1 MLNTEQI
8 AEFILHPE
16 LMRSEDVDVL
26 RELSEKHPYSSVY
39 SLLYLQGVS
48 RFQSVHLD
56 EVLPKQAYK
65 LSDRTRLF
73 HLLHSAFES
82 LADQPQL
89 TTTVQENGSA
99 VDIPSEQIEESIV
112 IEITPVPEIVQD
124 EPQDETEPP
133 QIESKPVI
141 QSEDEPVD
149 DQSLLIATKMTETAE
164 ISEINDEPEIKDIF
178 DFEMVASTLSQD
190 YLILKENEKQ
200 KENESEP
207 ATDQEDLSEEPYIE
221 PHQQNENEDEH
232 APSLSELRPVNEDQ
246 TTVPSPDSRRSFTS
260 WLKAGDHSEEEK
272 VQLSKTEVSSNKD
285 EKLQEEAVVRLGG
298 KTEVSSNKDEELKEK
313 EPVADLPRPIAT
325 VQEAPKSETKSIQQE
340 IIDKF
345 IETNPSMPK
354 PKAEFYSPSKKAKES
369 LDDERIPVSETLA
382 KIYAAQGNF
391 PKAIHVYHQL
401 SLAFPEKKS
410 LFALQIEELKK
421 KITS

>member
-56 EVLPKQAYK
+56 EILPKQAYK
-65 LSDRTRLF
+65 LSDRSRLF

-82 LADQPQL
+82 LADLQSPQIEGEAL
-89 TTTVQENGSA
+89 IEIENEKQNEEEKLSLHTQTQTEPKEEKP
-99 VDIPSEQIEESIV
+99 IEEQIIPV
-112 IEITPVPEIVQD
+112 LEIVPE
-124 EPQDETEPP
+124 ETEP
-133 QIESKPVI
+133 
-141 QSEDEPVD
+141 
-149 DQSLLIATKMTETAE
+149 
-164 ISEINDEPEIKDIF
+164 ISETNDSVIEKENPLIEDPKEKEIIIQEIAPQTASTPVEKDIF
-178 DFEMVASTLSQD
+178 DFETVAATLAQD
-190 YLILKENEKQ
+190 YLHQNEKPNEIEIENE
-200 KENESEP
+200 E
-207 ATDQEDLSEEPYIE
+207 LIEEPYIE
-221 PHQQNENEDEH
+221 PHTHEVDEIK
-232 APSLSELRPVNEDQ
+232 SEEPIIIPAQTDQ
-246 TTVPSPDSRRSFTS
+246 KRSFTN
-260 WLKAGDHSEEEK
+260 WLKAGQHEEE
-272 VQLSKTEVSSNKD
+272 SPSADRPKTETLSDQD
-285 EKLQEEAVVRLGG
+285 EKLKGETVPKTPIIEA
-298 KTEVSSNKDEELKEK
+298 
-313 EPVADLPRPIAT
+313 
-325 VQEAPKSETKSIQQE
+325 KSEAKNVQQE

-345 IETNPSMPK
+345 IEKSPSMPK
-354 PKAEFYSPSKKAKES
+354 PKTEFYSPSKKAKES
-369 LDDERIPVSETLA
+369 LDDDRIPVSETLA

>member
-8 AEFILHPE
+8 AEFILRPE

-48 RFQSVHLD
+48 RFQSIHLD
-56 EVLPKQAYK
+56 EALPKQAYK
-65 LSDRTRLF
+65 LSDRARLF
-73 HLLHSAFES
+73 HMLHSAFEGEA
-82 LADQPQL
+82 LIQNER
-89 TTTVQENGSA
+89 ENEEVNTPLIIETRTAEVGDEKTDGTIEQSESA
-99 VDIPSEQIEESIV
+99 EDKIVTSET
-112 IEITPVPEIVQD
+112 TPVSEIVQD
-124 EPQDETEPP
+124 DT
-133 QIESKPVI
+133 
-141 QSEDEPVD
+141 PVD
-149 DQSLLIATKMTETAE
+149 DQSRLIVTE
-164 ISEINDEPEIKDIF
+164 IIEPEEKDIF

-190 YLILKENEKQ
+190 YLTQKGNEEQNENE
-200 KENESEP
+200 P
-207 ATDQEDLSEEPYIE
+207 AADPSIASVQEEATEEPYIE
-221 PHQQNENEDEH
+221 PYLQKPNESDKEDAETKTESVS
-232 APSLSELRPVNEDQ
+232 SLNSSE
-246 TTVPSPDSRRSFTS
+246 SRRSFTS

-272 VQLSKTEVSSNKD
+272 APLPKD
-285 EKLQEEAVVRLGG
+285 SRIVPPVV
-298 KTEVSSNKDEELKEK
+298 
-313 EPVADLPRPIAT
+313 
-325 VQEAPKSETKSIQQE
+325 EAPKTEAKNTQQE

-345 IETNPSMPK
+345 IETNPTMPK
-354 PKAEFYSPSKKAKES
+354 PRAEFYSPSKKAKES

>member
-16 LMRSEDVDVL
+16 LMRFEDVDVL

-56 EVLPKQAYK
+56 EILPKQAYK
-65 LSDRTRLF
+65 LSDRSRLF

-82 LADQPQL
+82 LSDSQSQGN
-89 TTTVQENGSA
+89 EEREA
-99 VDIPSEQIEESIV
+99 VVIEPIEEPV
-112 IEITPVPEIVQD
+112 TAPVLEIIQD
-124 EPQDETEPP
+124 EPEADL
-133 QIESKPVI
+133 
-141 QSEDEPVD
+141 
-149 DQSLLIATKMTETAE
+149 QSLRTIEETIVEVVETA
-164 ISEINDEPEIKDIF
+164 INESEPEVIETKAEEVPENDNQPEEKDIF
-178 DFEMVASTLSQD
+178 DFETVAATLSQD
-190 YLILKENEKQ
+190 YIAQNENEKQ
-200 KENESEP
+200 NKSEADQP
-207 ATDQEDLSEEPYIE
+207 WLTATSQEEASEEPYIE
-221 PHQQNENEDEH
+221 PHQHEVEVPEIK
-232 APSLSELRPVNEDQ
+232 AAVTTPIQ
-246 TTVPSPDSRRSFTS
+246 TDSKRSFTN
-260 WLKAGDHSEEEK
+260 WLKAGQHETTETK
-272 VQLSKTEVSSNKD
+272 V
-285 EKLQEEAVVRLGG
+285 VV
-298 KTEVSSNKDEELKEK
+298 V
-313 EPVADLPRPIAT
+313 
-325 VQEAPKSETKSIQQE
+325 KSETKIAQQE

-345 IETNPSMPK
+345 IEKSPSMPK
-354 PKAEFYSPSKKAKES
+354 PKTEFYSPSKKAKES

>member
-8 AEFILHPE
+8 AEFILRPE
-16 LMRSEDVDVL
+16 LMRSEDVETL

-65 LSDRTRLF
+65 LSDRARLF
-73 HLLHSAFES
+73 HLLHGAFEGEAIIQNENEKQNEEEIP
-82 LADQPQL
+82 LTFNPHTEIQPDP
-89 TTTVQENGSA
+89 VQEE
-99 VDIPSEQIEESIV
+99 VIEEPIVLETPVEETASFSEPEV
-112 IEITPVPEIVQD
+112 IETEAETPAQEEQ
-124 EPQDETEPP
+124 
-133 QIESKPVI
+133 ESGA
-141 QSEDEPVD
+141 DL
-149 DQSLLIATKMTETAE
+149 QSLQT
-164 ISEINDEPEIKDIF
+164 KDIF
-178 DFEMVASTLSQD
+178 DFEVVASTLSQD
-190 YLILKENEKQ
+190 YLSASKSDEEV
-200 KENESEP
+200 
-207 ATDQEDLSEEPYIE
+207 EEPYTE
-221 PHQQNENEDEH
+221 PHSIEESVDEEII
-232 APSLSELRPVNEDQ
+232 SEPEVKHLEVR
-246 TTVPSPDSRRSFTS
+246 TTTDAKRSFTS
-260 WLKAGDHSEEEK
+260 WLKAGDHSEVEPAAA
-272 VQLSKTEVSSNKD
+272 VDQSAHKTETSSGKD
-285 EKLQEEAVVRLGG
+285 EKLQEKA
-298 KTEVSSNKDEELKEK
+298 EELKT
-313 EPVADLPRPIAT
+313 EPRIT
-325 VQEAPKSETKSIQQE
+325 QQE

-345 IETNPSMPK
+345 IETSPTMPK
-354 PKAEFYSPSKKAKES
+354 PKTEFYSPSKKAKES

>member
-8 AEFILHPE
+8 AEFILRPE

-65 LSDRTRLF
+65 LSDRSRLF
-73 HLLHSAFES
+73 HLLHSAFEGEA
-82 LADQPQL
+82 LIENEMEKQNEEETL
-89 TTTVQENGSA
+89 TPFIQAEQKEEKI
-99 VDIPSEQIEESIV
+99 IPVLEIVREEEKEPV
-112 IEITPVPEIVQD
+112 IEKIVVEAKQ
-124 EPQDETEPP
+124 EKT
-133 QIESKPVI
+133 
-141 QSEDEPVD
+141 
-149 DQSLLIATKMTETAE
+149 E
-164 ISEINDEPEIKDIF
+164 ISETEVPSEKEEESAPTIDEISEVVDTQEVKDIF
-178 DFEMVASTLSQD
+178 DFETVAATLAQD
-190 YLILKENEKQ
+190 YLHQNEKQ
-200 KENESEP
+200 NQNENEDEEIPYSKLKLTPIEIENEE
-207 ATDQEDLSEEPYIE
+207 TIEEPYIE
-221 PHQQNENEDEH
+221 PHTHEEIPTSSVIQ
-232 APSLSELRPVNEDQ
+232 
-246 TTVPSPDSRRSFTS
+246 PDSKRSFTS
-260 WLKAGDHSEEEK
+260 WLKAGKHEEGD
-272 VQLSKTEVSSNKD
+272 LSANGPKTEVSSDQD
-285 EKLQEEAVVRLGG
+285 EKLKGETIL
-298 KTEVSSNKDEELKEK
+298 KT
-313 EPVADLPRPIAT
+313 PIL
-325 VQEAPKSETKSIQQE
+325 EPKSDAKNVQQE

-345 IETNPSMPK
+345 IEKSPSMPK
-354 PKAEFYSPSKKAKES
+354 PKTEFYSPSKKAKES
-369 LDDERIPVSETLA
+369 LDDDKIPVSETLA

>member
-56 EVLPKQAYK
+56 EILPKQAYK
-65 LSDRTRLF
+65 LSDRSRLF
-73 HLLHSAFES
+73 HLLHSAFEGEA
-82 LADQPQL
+82 LI
-89 TTTVQENGSA
+89 EN
-99 VDIPSEQIEESIV
+99 EKQNEIEEESPVLHTQTFGDEEQSVSDVNIEEPPV
-112 IEITPVPEIVQD
+112 TTEITSVSETVPETEEAAVTPKEAIN
-124 EPQDETEPP
+124 EPANP
-133 QIESKPVI
+133 
-141 QSEDEPVD
+141 
-149 DQSLLIATKMTETAE
+149 AE
-164 ISEINDEPEIKDIF
+164 EKDIF
-178 DFEMVASTLSQD
+178 DFETVAATLAQD
-190 YLILKENEKQ
+190 YLSQTEDQKQKQNENEKQ
-200 KENESEP
+200 SQLLSGEIQEAEEPTIESHKH
-207 ATDQEDLSEEPYIE
+207 QEDSLLAGKLKIEDKEPTLT
-221 PHQQNENEDEH
+221 Q
-232 APSLSELRPVNEDQ
+232 
-246 TTVPSPDSRRSFTS
+246 PDSKRSFTS
-260 WLKAGDHSEEEK
+260 WLKAGQHDEN
-272 VQLSKTEVSSNKD
+272 VPKT
-285 EKLQEEAVVRLGG
+285 
-298 KTEVSSNKDEELKEK
+298 
-313 EPVADLPRPIAT
+313 
-325 VQEAPKSETKSIQQE
+325 ETKSEVKNAQQE

-345 IETNPSMPK
+345 IEKSPSMPK
-354 PKAEFYSPSKKAKES
+354 PKTEFYSPSKKAKES

>member
-16 LMRSEDVDVL
+16 LMRSEDVEVL

-39 SLLYLQGVS
+39 SLLYLHGVS

-65 LSDRTRLF
+65 LSDRARLF
-73 HLLHSAFES
+73 HLLHGAFEGEALIQNES
-82 LADQPQL
+82 
-89 TTTVQENGSA
+89 ENEENPLHTHTPTHTES
-99 VDIPSEQIEESIV
+99 IESSTEESIAA
-112 IEITPVPEIVQD
+112 ETPVFEIVQKD
-124 EPQDETEPP
+124 DASITETPETE
-133 QIESKPVI
+133 QEKAELSKTEASSDKDDELKEEV
-141 QSEDEPVD
+141 SEDTGK
-149 DQSLLIATKMTETAE
+149 LIE
-164 ISEINDEPEIKDIF
+164 KDIF
-178 DFEMVASTLSQD
+178 DFETVAATLSQD
-190 YLILKENEKQ
+190 YLTQNEKQ
-200 KENESEP
+200 NENERQIESE
-207 ATDQEDLSEEPYIE
+207 EVIEEPYIE
-221 PHQQNENEDEH
+221 PHYQNQNEEQNENEDEDTT
-232 APSLSELRPVNEDQ
+232 SSEEKTTRVLS
-246 TTVPSPDSRRSFTS
+246 SDSKRSFTS
-260 WLKAGDHSEEEK
+260 WLKAGDHSQE
-272 VQLSKTEVSSNKD
+272 VPKTEPKA
-285 EKLQEEAVVRLGG
+285 E
-298 KTEVSSNKDEELKEK
+298 
-313 EPVADLPRPIAT
+313 
-325 VQEAPKSETKSIQQE
+325 PKSTQQE

-369 LDDERIPVSETLA
+369 LDDDRIPVSETLA

>member
-8 AEFILHPE
+8 AEFILRPE

-48 RFQSVHLD
+48 RFQSIHLD
-56 EVLPKQAYK
+56 EALPKQAYK
-65 LSDRTRLF
+65 LSDRARLF
-73 HLLHSAFES
+73 HLLHSAFEGEALIQNENES
-82 LADQPQL
+82 ENEEQKQNENEPAVDFNLSVAADQAEE
-89 TTTVQENGSA
+89 TTA
-99 VDIPSEQIEESIV
+99 VLEVVPEPAIEEAEEREEPILELSV
-112 IEITPVPEIVQD
+112 DPEPKEEI
-124 EPQDETEPP
+124 
-133 QIESKPVI
+133 
-141 QSEDEPVD
+141 
-149 DQSLLIATKMTETAE
+149 
-164 ISEINDEPEIKDIF
+164 ISDTDTEPEIKDIF
-178 DFEMVASTLSQD
+178 DFEMVASTLSQE
-190 YLILKENEKQ
+190 YLTQHEKQNENEGQYEEEKQ
-200 KENESEP
+200 NEDEP
-207 ATDQEDLSEEPYIE
+207 AADPLIVSVQEEVTEEPYIE
-221 PHQQNENEDEH
+221 PDSKDE
-232 APSLSELRPVNEDQ
+232 SEKEKEEPETKTEPV
-246 TTVPSPDSRRSFTS
+246 SPLNSSESRRSFTS

-272 VQLSKTEVSSNKD
+272 ATLQEKEEEPKTE
-285 EKLQEEAVVRLGG
+285 Q
-298 KTEVSSNKDEELKEK
+298 
-313 EPVADLPRPIAT
+313 
-325 VQEAPKSETKSIQQE
+325 KSTQQE

-345 IETNPSMPK
+345 IETNPTMPK
-354 PKAEFYSPSKKAKES
+354 PRAEFYSPSKKAKES

>member
-8 AEFILHPE
+8 AEFILRPE

-56 EVLPKQAYK
+56 EALPKQAYK
-65 LSDRTRLF
+65 LSDRARLF
-73 HLLHSAFES
+73 HLLHGAFES
-82 LADQPQL
+82 MADSQSPQ
-89 TTTVQENGSA
+89 A
-99 VDIPSEQIEESIV
+99 VDEAVIQNENQEVNTPLIIETHTAEVEQQRTNEATEESAEEAIIPV
-112 IEITPVPEIVQD
+112 ETTPVFEIL
-124 EPQDETEPP
+124 EN
-133 QIESKPVI
+133 ESA
-141 QSEDEPVD
+141 D
-149 DQSLLIATKMTETAE
+149 DQSRMIATE
-164 ISEINDEPEIKDIF
+164 ISETEAEEKEEEIISDTVSEPEEETEKDLQPFPVEKDIF
-178 DFEMVASTLSQD
+178 DFETVAATLSQD
-190 YLILKENEKQ
+190 YLVQNEKES
-200 KENESEP
+200 ENESVAEGLES
-207 ATDQEDLSEEPYIE
+207 QEIAEEVIEEPYIE
-221 PHQQNENEDEH
+221 PHYQNEKQKQNENEE
-232 APSLSELRPVNEDQ
+232 VNTPHTHSDQ
-246 TTVPSPDSRRSFTS
+246 KRSFTS
-260 WLKAGDHSEEEK
+260 WLKAGDHSEGK
-272 VQLSKTEVSSNKD
+272 KASEVSSDN
-285 EKLQEEAVVRLGG
+285 
-298 KTEVSSNKDEELKEK
+298 NEELKEK
-313 EPVADLPRPIAT
+313 T
-325 VQEAPKSETKSIQQE
+325 EAKTSQQE

-345 IETNPSMPK
+345 IETNPTMPK
-354 PKAEFYSPSKKAKES
+354 PRAEFYSPSKKAKES

>member
-8 AEFILHPE
+8 AEFILRPE

-48 RFQSVHLD
+48 RFQSIHLD
-56 EVLPKQAYK
+56 EALPKQAYK
-65 LSDRTRLF
+65 LSDRARLF
-73 HLLHSAFES
+73 HLLHSAFEGEALILNENERENEKQNENEPTVDLDLS
-82 LADQPQL
+82 VTADQD
-89 TTTVQENGSA
+89 E
-99 VDIPSEQIEESIV
+99 
-112 IEITPVPEIVQD
+112 EITPVLEVVPEPAIEEVEEQE
-124 EPQDETEPP
+124 EPILELSVDPEPKEEIISET
-133 QIESKPVI
+133 
-141 QSEDEPVD
+141 
-149 DQSLLIATKMTETAE
+149 ATET
-164 ISEINDEPEIKDIF
+164 EIKDIF

-190 YLILKENEKQ
+190 YLTQKEKEHENEEQ
-200 KENESEP
+200 NENEP
-207 ATDQEDLSEEPYIE
+207 AADPSIASVQEEAREEPYIE
-221 PHQQNENEDEH
+221 PHSQNENE
-232 APSLSELRPVNEDQ
+232 SEKEKEEAEIKTESV
-246 TTVPSPDSRRSFTS
+246 SPLNSSESRRSFTS

-272 VQLSKTEVSSNKD
+272 APLPKDSGIVPPVFETPKTEAKN
-285 EKLQEEAVVRLGG
+285 
-298 KTEVSSNKDEELKEK
+298 T
-313 EPVADLPRPIAT
+313 
-325 VQEAPKSETKSIQQE
+325 QQE

-345 IETNPSMPK
+345 IETNPTMPK
-354 PKAEFYSPSKKAKES
+354 PRAEFYSPSKKAKES

>member
-56 EVLPKQAYK
+56 EILPKQAYK
-65 LSDRTRLF
+65 LSDRSRLF
-73 HLLHSAFES
+73 HLLHSAFEGEA
-82 LADQPQL
+82 LIEIENEKQNEEDTL
-89 TTTVQENGSA
+89 TIHSHTFQDKKQSETVVNSEEPA
-99 VDIPSEQIEESIV
+99 VAA
-112 IEITPVPEIVQD
+112 EITPVLETVSVIEKTEPISETTEPVIEEENPSINEPKTVVLSSKDEELKEQESPIQEIV
-124 EPQDETEPP
+124 PQT
-133 QIESKPVI
+133 ISTPV
-141 QSEDEPVD
+141 E
-149 DQSLLIATKMTETAE
+149 
-164 ISEINDEPEIKDIF
+164 KDIF
-178 DFEMVASTLSQD
+178 DFETVAATLAQD
-190 YLILKENEKQ
+190 YLHQNEKQ
-200 KENESEP
+200 IEPENENEN
-207 ATDQEDLSEEPYIE
+207 EELIEEPYIE
-221 PHQQNENEDEH
+221 PHAHEVSEIKSEEPIAIPAQND
-232 APSLSELRPVNEDQ
+232 RK
-246 TTVPSPDSRRSFTS
+246 RSFTN
-260 WLKAGDHSEEEK
+260 WLKASQHEEEIK
-272 VQLSKTEVSSNKD
+272 PAI
-285 EKLQEEAVVRLGG
+285 EA
-298 KTEVSSNKDEELKEK
+298 
-313 EPVADLPRPIAT
+313 
-325 VQEAPKSETKSIQQE
+325 KSEVKNVQQE

-345 IETNPSMPK
+345 IEKSPSMPK

-369 LDDERIPVSETLA
+369 LDDDRIPVSETLA

>member
-8 AEFILHPE
+8 AEFILRPE
-16 LMRSEDVDVL
+16 LMRSEDVEVL
-26 RELSEKHPYSSVY
+26 RELSEKYPYSSVY

-73 HLLHSAFES
+73 HLLHAAFEGEALIQNENENTAS
-82 LADQPQL
+82 FSELPGVKEEEFIADQSPL
-89 TTTVQENGSA
+89 NATET
-99 VDIPSEQIEESIV
+99 SEPDAE
-112 IEITPVPEIVQD
+112 
-124 EPQDETEPP
+124 
-133 QIESKPVI
+133 
-141 QSEDEPVD
+141 
-149 DQSLLIATKMTETAE
+149 ETAE
-164 ISEINDEPEIKDIF
+164 TTPEPINEPEGDSGVEQSIQIEKEPEADLHQQQVNDIF
-178 DFEMVASTLSQD
+178 DFDTVAATLSQEYIERNED
-190 YLILKENEKQ
+190 ESIADLKSLQTLNTNE
-200 KENESEP
+200 EV
-207 ATDQEDLSEEPYIE
+207 TEEPYIE
-221 PHQQNENEDEH
+221 PHSGQSGNEQESEADFQSQKIKEDEETPTLNTH
-232 APSLSELRPVNEDQ
+232 THTDGK
-246 TTVPSPDSRRSFTS
+246 RSFTG
-260 WLKAGDHSEEEK
+260 WLKAGQQESVAPKAEEK
-272 VQLSKTEVSSNKD
+272 PESKNT
-285 EKLQEEAVVRLGG
+285 R
-298 KTEVSSNKDEELKEK
+298 
-313 EPVADLPRPIAT
+313 
-325 VQEAPKSETKSIQQE
+325 QE

-345 IETNPSMPK
+345 IETSPTMPK

>member
-56 EVLPKQAYK
+56 EILPKQAYK
-65 LSDRTRLF
+65 LSDRSRLF
-73 HLLHSAFES
+73 HLLHSAFEGEA
-82 LADQPQL
+82 LIEIENEKQNEEDTL
-89 TTTVQENGSA
+89 TIHSHTFQDKKQSETVVNSEEPA
-99 VDIPSEQIEESIV
+99 VAA
-112 IEITPVPEIVQD
+112 EITPVLETVSVIEKTEPISETPEPVIEEENPSINEPKTVVLSSKDEELKEQESPIQEIV
-124 EPQDETEPP
+124 PQT
-133 QIESKPVI
+133 ISTPV
-141 QSEDEPVD
+141 E
-149 DQSLLIATKMTETAE
+149 
-164 ISEINDEPEIKDIF
+164 KDIF
-178 DFEMVASTLSQD
+178 DFETVAATLAQD
-190 YLILKENEKQ
+190 YLHQNEKQ
-200 KENESEP
+200 IEPENENENEEP
-207 ATDQEDLSEEPYIE
+207 IEEPYIE
-221 PHQQNENEDEH
+221 PHAHEVSEIKSEEPIAIPAQND
-232 APSLSELRPVNEDQ
+232 RK
-246 TTVPSPDSRRSFTS
+246 RSFTN
-260 WLKAGDHSEEEK
+260 WLKASQHEEEIK
-272 VQLSKTEVSSNKD
+272 PAI
-285 EKLQEEAVVRLGG
+285 EA
-298 KTEVSSNKDEELKEK
+298 
-313 EPVADLPRPIAT
+313 
-325 VQEAPKSETKSIQQE
+325 KSEVKNVQQE

-345 IETNPSMPK
+345 IEKSPSMPK

-369 LDDERIPVSETLA
+369 LDDDRIPVSETLA

>member
-73 HLLHSAFES
+73 HLLHSAFEGEA
-82 LADQPQL
+82 LI
-89 TTTVQENGSA
+89 ENGKQDEENPLTHA
-99 VDIPSEQIEESIV
+99 QINEESEQLSVTTILEEEAKENTSVLEIV
-112 IEITPVPEIVQD
+112 PETPVE
-124 EPQDETEPP
+124 EEAELSKTEASSGKDETLKEEDSENLS
-133 QIESKPVI
+133 QAEEKPEEDL
-141 QSEDEPVD
+141 QSPLVE
-149 DQSLLIATKMTETAE
+149 
-164 ISEINDEPEIKDIF
+164 KDIF
-178 DFEMVASTLSQD
+178 DFETVAATLAQD
-190 YLILKENEKQ
+190 YLIQGESQN
-200 KENESEP
+200 ENESEP
-207 ATDQEDLSEEPYIE
+207 VTDQEVTEEPYIE
-221 PHQQNENEDEH
+221 PHQQNESENEDEQ
-232 APSLSELRPVNEDQ
+232 APSLSEPRPVNEDKT
-246 TTVPSPDSRRSFTS
+246 TTVPSSDSRRSFTS
-260 WLKAGDHSEEEK
+260 WLKAGDHS
-272 VQLSKTEVSSNKD
+272 TEASFGKD
-285 EKLQEEAVVRLGG
+285 EKLQE
-298 KTEVSSNKDEELKEK
+298 KTEV
-313 EPVADLPRPIAT
+313 
-325 VQEAPKSETKSIQQE
+325 PKSETKSIQQE

>member
-8 AEFILHPE
+8 AEFILRPE

-56 EVLPKQAYK
+56 EALPKQAYK
-65 LSDRTRLF
+65 LSDRSRLF

-82 LADQPQL
+82 LADLPSPSIPN
-89 TTTVQENGSA
+89 EN
-99 VDIPSEQIEESIV
+99 EKQNEEESAIAV
-112 IEITPVPEIVQD
+112 EITPVLEIVHEEEEEASLPKTEVPSDKD
-124 EPQDETEPP
+124 EEQKEKEILIENIVPQT
-133 QIESKPVI
+133 VN
-141 QSEDEPVD
+141 
-149 DQSLLIATKMTETAE
+149 T
-164 ISEINDEPEIKDIF
+164 PEEKDIF
-178 DFEMVASTLSQD
+178 DFETVAATLAQD
-190 YLILKENEKQ
+190 YLHEKQNENEKQ
-200 KENESEP
+200 DEEE
-207 ATDQEDLSEEPYIE
+207 LIEEPYIE
-221 PHQQNENEDEH
+221 PHTHEEV
-232 APSLSELRPVNEDQ
+232 PTPVVVQ
-246 TTVPSPDSRRSFTS
+246 TDAKRSFTN
-260 WLKAGDHSEEEK
+260 WLKAGQHEEEEA
-272 VQLSKTEVSSNKD
+272 QLPKTEASSDQD
-285 EKLQEEAVVRLGG
+285 EKL
-298 KTEVSSNKDEELKEK
+298 KDETILKT
-313 EPVADLPRPIAT
+313 PILE
-325 VQEAPKSETKSIQQE
+325 VKSEAKNAQQE

-345 IETNPSMPK
+345 IEKSPSMPK
-354 PKAEFYSPSKKAKES
+354 PKTEFYSPSKKAKES
-369 LDDERIPVSETLA
+369 LDDDKIPVSETLA

>member
-16 LMRSEDVDVL
+16 LMRSEDVEVL

-56 EVLPKQAYK
+56 EALPKQAYK
-65 LSDRTRLF
+65 LSDRARLF
-73 HLLHSAFES
+73 HLLHGAFEGEA
-82 LADQPQL
+82 LIQNEKQN
-89 TTTVQENGSA
+89 ENESGNEE
-99 VDIPSEQIEESIV
+99 VTHTHIEEV
-112 IEITPVPEIVQD
+112 VPETQNEKQNEEVNIL
-124 EPQDETEPP
+124 ETGA
-133 QIESKPVI
+133 QSYTIEEAKVI
-141 QSEDEPVD
+141 PETRIEAEEKKEETVTEEPVSVP
-149 DQSLLIATKMTETAE
+149 DQEDPIKEEILSETQ
-164 ISEINDEPEIKDIF
+164 PEIETIEKDIF
-178 DFEMVASTLSQD
+178 DFETVAATLSQD
-190 YLILKENEKQ
+190 YLTQSEK
-200 KENESEP
+200 
-207 ATDQEDLSEEPYIE
+207 
-221 PHQQNENEDEH
+221 QNENEPVADQAQSIAVVQEETETTTEPVSQPI
-232 APSLSELRPVNEDQ
+232 PSDAK
-246 TTVPSPDSRRSFTS
+246 RSFTS
-260 WLKAGDHSEEEK
+260 WLKAGDHSQEEK
-272 VQLSKTEVSSNKD
+272 ALLSKTEASS
-285 EKLQEEAVVRLGG
+285 G
-298 KTEVSSNKDEELKEK
+298 KDEEMKEK
-313 EPVADLPRPIAT
+313 TEPLKTEI
-325 VQEAPKSETKSIQQE
+325 KSTQQE

-354 PKAEFYSPSKKAKES
+354 PRTEFYSPSKKAKES

>member
-65 LSDRTRLF
+65 LSDRSRLF
-73 HLLHSAFES
+73 HLLHSAFEGEA
-82 LADQPQL
+82 LIENEPTADFAIAS
-89 TTTVQENGSA
+89 VQE
-99 VDIPSEQIEESIV
+99 
-112 IEITPVPEIVQD
+112 
-124 EPQDETEPP
+124 
-133 QIESKPVI
+133 
-141 QSEDEPVD
+141 
-149 DQSLLIATKMTETAE
+149 
-164 ISEINDEPEIKDIF
+164 NDEPEEKPVEEKIIPVFDPVPEEKEQVSETIEPIIEVNPEEVSQTANLPVEKDIF
-178 DFEMVASTLSQD
+178 DFETVAATLAQD
-190 YLILKENEKQ
+190 YLGVSQNEEEKPDESQASETHTVEEAENE
-200 KENESEP
+200 EII
-207 ATDQEDLSEEPYIE
+207 EEPYIE
-221 PHQQNENEDEH
+221 PHTHEE
-232 APSLSELRPVNEDQ
+232 APVSSMVQ
-246 TTVPSPDSRRSFTS
+246 PDAKRSFTN
-260 WLKAGDHSEEEK
+260 WLKAGQHEDGNK
-272 VQLSKTEVSSNKD
+272 PVTE
-285 EKLQEEAVVRLGG
+285 A
-298 KTEVSSNKDEELKEK
+298 
-313 EPVADLPRPIAT
+313 
-325 VQEAPKSETKSIQQE
+325 KSEAKNTQQA

-345 IETNPSMPK
+345 IEKSPSMPK
-354 PKAEFYSPSKKAKES
+354 PKTEFYSPSKKAKES
-369 LDDERIPVSETLA
+369 LDDDRIPVSETLA

>member
-8 AEFILHPE
+8 AEFILRPE

-65 LSDRTRLF
+65 LSDRSRLF
-73 HLLHSAFES
+73 HLLHSAFEGEA
-82 LADQPQL
+82 LIEMENEMEKQNEEETL
-89 TTTVQENGSA
+89 TPFIQAEQKEKKI
-99 VDIPSEQIEESIV
+99 IPV
-112 IEITPVPEIVQD
+112 LEIVR
-124 EPQDETEPP
+124 EEE
-133 QIESKPVI
+133 K
-141 QSEDEPVD
+141 EPVV
-149 DQSLLIATKMTETAE
+149 ETIVVEAKQEKTE
-164 ISEINDEPEIKDIF
+164 ISETEVPSEKEEESAPTIDEVSEVVDTQEIKDIF
-178 DFEMVASTLSQD
+178 DFETVAATLAQD
-190 YLILKENEKQ
+190 YLHQNEKQNENETQSRLLSGENEKQ
-200 KENESEP
+200 DQNEDEEISHSKLTPIEIENEE
-207 ATDQEDLSEEPYIE
+207 TIEEPYIE
-221 PHQQNENEDEH
+221 PHTHEE
-232 APSLSELRPVNEDQ
+232 
-246 TTVPSPDSRRSFTS
+246 VPTSSVIQPDSKRSFTS
-260 WLKAGDHSEEEK
+260 WLKAGKHEEED
-272 VQLSKTEVSSNKD
+272 LSADGPKTEASFDQD
-285 EKLQEEAVVRLGG
+285 EKL
-298 KTEVSSNKDEELKEK
+298 KDETILKTLIFE
-313 EPVADLPRPIAT
+313 
-325 VQEAPKSETKSIQQE
+325 PKSEAKNVQQE

-345 IETNPSMPK
+345 IEKSPSMPK
-354 PKAEFYSPSKKAKES
+354 PKTEFYSPSKKAKES
-369 LDDERIPVSETLA
+369 LDDDKIPVSETLA

>member
-8 AEFILHPE
+8 AEFILRPE
-16 LMRSEDVDVL
+16 LMRSEDVDIL

-82 LADQPQL
+82 L
-89 TTTVQENGSA
+89 T
-99 VDIPSEQIEESIV
+99 
-112 IEITPVPEIVQD
+112 VPENQKQNGNENESTVDLQLLLPEEH
-124 EPQDETEPP
+124 EP
-133 QIESKPVI
+133 IA
-141 QSEDEPVD
+141 D
-149 DQSLLIATKMTETAE
+149 DQSQLIATVT
-164 ISEINDEPEIKDIF
+164 EPEETKEQNESAVEIQSPQTEDIF
-178 DFEMVASTLSQD
+178 DFELVAAALSQNEN
-190 YLILKENEKQ
+190 ENEKQ
-200 KENESEP
+200 NESTVDFQSLKTEENEP
-207 ATDQEDLSEEPYIE
+207 VTDQSQLIATMNEPEEEVIEEPSIE
-221 PHQQNENEDEH
+221 SYQQENQNQNENE
-232 APSLSELRPVNEDQ
+232 NEDQ
-246 TTVPSPDSRRSFTS
+246 ETNEAPVPTSDSKRSFTG
-260 WLKAGDHSEEEK
+260 WLKAGDHSSEEK
-272 VQLSKTEVSSNKD
+272 ATLSKTEVSPDK
-285 EKLQEEAVVRLGG
+285 G
-298 KTEVSSNKDEELKEK
+298 EELKEK
-313 EPVADLPRPIAT
+313 AEPKP
-325 VQEAPKSETKSIQQE
+325 ETKNIQQE

-345 IETNPSMPK
+345 IETSPTMPK

>member
-56 EVLPKQAYK
+56 EILPKQAYK
-65 LSDRTRLF
+65 LSDRARLF
-73 HLLHSAFES
+73 HLLHSAFEGEAIIENRNESENEEETVS
-82 LADQPQL
+82 LHTQAEQKEEKPVEDQ
-89 TTTVQENGSA
+89 
-99 VDIPSEQIEESIV
+99 IV
-112 IEITPVPEIVQD
+112 PVLEIVQEEE
-124 EPQDETEPP
+124 EPVIETVEPRVQESEVTVPETEEENPSADGP
-133 QIESKPVI
+133 KAEEVI
-141 QSEDEPVD
+141 
-149 DQSLLIATKMTETAE
+149 TEAA
-164 ISEINDEPEIKDIF
+164 NLPEEKDIF
-178 DFEMVASTLSQD
+178 DFETVAATLAQD
-190 YLILKENEKQ
+190 YLGQNEKQ
-200 KENESEP
+200 NQNETLDTQTHADEKDESLR
-207 ATDQEDLSEEPYIE
+207 LSGEEAEEPYIE
-221 PHQQNENEDEH
+221 PHEQHQENPQADNLQIEDKEP
-232 APSLSELRPVNEDQ
+232 APAQ
-246 TTVPSPDSRRSFTS
+246 PDSKRSFTS
-260 WLKAGDHSEEEK
+260 WLKAGK
-272 VQLSKTEVSSNKD
+272 
-285 EKLQEEAVVRLGG
+285 QEGIQVKAETR
-298 KTEVSSNKDEELKEK
+298 
-313 EPVADLPRPIAT
+313 
-325 VQEAPKSETKSIQQE
+325 SETKNIQQE

-345 IETNPSMPK
+345 IEKSPSMPK
-354 PKAEFYSPSKKAKES
+354 PKTEFYSPSKKAKES

>member
-65 LSDRTRLF
+65 LSDRSRLF
-73 HLLHSAFES
+73 HLLHSAFEGEA
-82 LADQPQL
+82 LIEIENEKPYEEENL
-89 TTTVQENGSA
+89 TLYTQTHTEQKEEKP
-99 VDIPSEQIEESIV
+99 IEEQIIPVLEIVRDEEKEPV
-112 IEITPVPEIVQD
+112 IETVESVSQKSETIAV
-124 EPQDETEPP
+124 ETE
-133 QIESKPVI
+133 QEKTELSK
-141 QSEDEPVD
+141 
-149 DQSLLIATKMTETAE
+149 TE
-164 ISEINDEPEIKDIF
+164 ISSGKDEEPKEKEIPAQNVSTSEEKDIF
-178 DFEMVASTLSQD
+178 DFETVAATLAQD
-190 YLILKENEKQ
+190 YLHQSEKQSQLLSGENEEQ
-200 KENESEP
+200 NEP
-207 ATDQEDLSEEPYIE
+207 LTLKTQTHTDEKSDVEIEETIEEPYIE
-221 PHQQNENEDEH
+221 PHPHEE
-232 APSLSELRPVNEDQ
+232 APTPVE
-246 TTVPSPDSRRSFTS
+246 VHPEAKRSFTN
-260 WLKAGDHSEEEK
+260 WLKAGQH
-272 VQLSKTEVSSNKD
+272 EVENKPLI
-285 EKLQEEAVVRLGG
+285 E
-298 KTEVSSNKDEELKEK
+298 
-313 EPVADLPRPIAT
+313 
-325 VQEAPKSETKSIQQE
+325 PKSEAKNAQQE

-345 IETNPSMPK
+345 IEKSPSMPK
-354 PKAEFYSPSKKAKES
+354 PKTEFYSPSKKAKES
-369 LDDERIPVSETLA
+369 LDDDKIPVSETLA

>member
-82 LADQPQL
+82 LADQN
-89 TTTVQENGSA
+89 ESA
-99 VDIPSEQIEESIV
+99 IDIPSEQIEEAIV
-112 IEITPVPEIVQD
+112 TEITPVSEIVQD
-124 EPQDETEPP
+124 DKSVQD
-133 QIESKPVI
+133 
-141 QSEDEPVD
+141 DEPVD
-149 DQSLLIATKMTETAE
+149 DHSRVIATE
-164 ISEINDEPEIKDIF
+164 IIEPEEKNIF
-178 DFEMVASTLSQD
+178 DFETVAATLAQD
-190 YLILKENEKQ
+190 YRIQ
-200 KENESEP
+200 SEP
-207 ATDQEDLSEEPYIE
+207 AADQEEVTEEPYIE
-221 PHQQNENEDEH
+221 PHYQNEKQSENE
-232 APSLSELRPVNEDQ
+232 PVADQ
-246 TTVPSPDSRRSFTS
+246 SRLIATSDQEENKENTSTLHTQTDQKRSFTN
-260 WLKAGDHSEEEK
+260 WLKAGDHSEEK
-272 VQLSKTEVSSNKD
+272 KAT
-285 EKLQEEAVVRLGG
+285 VRLGG
-298 KTEVSSNKDEELKEK
+298 KTEVSSNKDEKLQEK
-313 EPVADLPRPIAT
+313 TEPKP
-325 VQEAPKSETKSIQQE
+325 ETKTTQQE

-345 IETNPSMPK
+345 IETNPTMPK

>member
-56 EVLPKQAYK
+56 EILPKQAYK
-65 LSDRTRLF
+65 LSDRSRLF

-82 LADQPQL
+82 LADLQSPR
-89 TTTVQENGSA
+89 
-99 VDIPSEQIEESIV
+99 IEGEAL
-112 IEITPVPEIVQD
+112 IEIEPEADFTVAPVQKNENEEEALTHHTHTEEKEEKTEEERIVPVLEIVPE
-124 EPQDETEPP
+124 ETEP
-133 QIESKPVI
+133 ISETNEPVI
-141 QSEDEPVD
+141 EEENPSIEEP
-149 DQSLLIATKMTETAE
+149 KEKE
-164 ISEINDEPEIKDIF
+164 IIIQEIVPQTVSTPVEKDIF
-178 DFEMVASTLSQD
+178 DFETVAATLAQD
-190 YLILKENEKQ
+190 YLHQNDKQDEIEIENE
-200 KENESEP
+200 E
-207 ATDQEDLSEEPYIE
+207 LIEEPYIE
-221 PHQQNENEDEH
+221 PHAHEIDEIKSEEQIAIPVQN
-232 APSLSELRPVNEDQ
+232 DQ
-246 TTVPSPDSRRSFTS
+246 KRSFTN
-260 WLKAGDHSEEEK
+260 WLKAGQHEEEEA
-272 VQLSKTEVSSNKD
+272 QLPKTKVSSDQDKKLKD
-285 EKLQEEAVVRLGG
+285 ETIH
-298 KTEVSSNKDEELKEK
+298 KT
-313 EPVADLPRPIAT
+313 PIL
-325 VQEAPKSETKSIQQE
+325 EPKSEAKNVQQE

-345 IETNPSMPK
+345 IEKSPSMPK
-354 PKAEFYSPSKKAKES
+354 PKTEFYSPSKKAKES
-369 LDDERIPVSETLA
+369 LDDDRIPVSETLA

>member
-8 AEFILHPE
+8 AEFILRPE

-48 RFQSVHLD
+48 RFQSIHLD
-56 EVLPKQAYK
+56 EALPKQAYK
-65 LSDRTRLF
+65 LSDRARLF
-73 HLLHSAFES
+73 HLLHSAFEGE
-82 LADQPQL
+82 A
-89 TTTVQENGSA
+89 
-99 VDIPSEQIEESIV
+99 I
-112 IEITPVPEIVQD
+112 
-124 EPQDETEPP
+124 
-133 QIESKPVI
+133 I
-141 QSEDEPVD
+141 QSEDEKQNEEVTTPLINENHKVEIEEEKADETIEESVEETIIPVETTPVSEIAEDESAD
-149 DQSLLIATKMTETAE
+149 DQSPLIANE
-164 ISEINDEPEIKDIF
+164 ISETEAEEKGEETISNAGSESEEDTEKDLQPLPVGNDIF
-178 DFEMVASTLSQD
+178 DFEMVAATLSQD
-190 YLILKENEKQ
+190 YLVQNEKDSENEAVAEELK
-200 KENESEP
+200 SEET
-207 ATDQEDLSEEPYIE
+207 AEEAIEEPYIE
-221 PHQQNENEDEH
+221 PYYQNEEQDENEEVNTSH
-232 APSLSELRPVNEDQ
+232 AHSDQ
-246 TTVPSPDSRRSFTS
+246 KRSFTS

-272 VQLSKTEVSSNKD
+272 VQLSKTEVSSDKD
-285 EKLQEEAVVRLGG
+285 EKLKEKAEEP
-298 KTEVSSNKDEELKEK
+298 KTE
-313 EPVADLPRPIAT
+313 
-325 VQEAPKSETKSIQQE
+325 QKSTQQE

-345 IETNPSMPK
+345 IETNPTMPK

>member
-16 LMRSEDVDVL
+16 LMRSEDVDIL

-56 EVLPKQAYK
+56 EILPKQAYK
-65 LSDRTRLF
+65 LSDRSRLF
-73 HLLHSAFES
+73 HLLHSAFEGEA
-82 LADQPQL
+82 LI
-89 TTTVQENGSA
+89 ENA
-99 VDIPSEQIEESIV
+99 SELVEAPEEPV
-112 IEITPVPEIVQD
+112 ITPDSQQEIPVLTLVPETEASSDKD
-124 EPQDETEPP
+124 EKQQEEAESVAEEPS
-133 QIESKPVI
+133 ITLNKE
-141 QSEDEPVD
+141 
-149 DQSLLIATKMTETAE
+149 ETAPS
-164 ISEINDEPEIKDIF
+164 ISFGDEKDIF
-178 DFEMVASTLSQD
+178 DFETVAATLSQD
-190 YLILKENEKQ
+190 YLGTSPDESEKQ
-200 KENESEP
+200 NESE
-207 ATDQEDLSEEPYIE
+207 EDLQSLGTEEEIIEEPYIE
-221 PHQQNENEDEH
+221 PHTHQEE
-232 APSLSELRPVNEDQ
+232 PISIPVH
-246 TTVPSPDSRRSFTS
+246 PDAKRSFTG
-260 WLKAGDHSEEEK
+260 WLKAGQHEE
-272 VQLSKTEVSSNKD
+272 NM
-285 EKLQEEAVVRLGG
+285 
-298 KTEVSSNKDEELKEK
+298 
-313 EPVADLPRPIAT
+313 
-325 VQEAPKSETKSIQQE
+325 PKAETKPEIKSTQQE

-345 IETNPSMPK
+345 IEKSPSMPK
-354 PKAEFYSPSKKAKES
+354 PKTEFYSPSRKAKES

>member
-8 AEFILHPE
+8 AEFILRPE

-48 RFQSVHLD
+48 RFQSIHLD
-56 EVLPKQAYK
+56 EALPKQAYK
-65 LSDRTRLF
+65 LSDRARLF
-73 HLLHSAFES
+73 HLLHSAFEGEALIQHENERENEEQKQNENEPVVNLDLS
-82 LADQPQL
+82 VTADQD
-89 TTTVQENGSA
+89 E
-99 VDIPSEQIEESIV
+99 
-112 IEITPVPEIVQD
+112 EITPVLEVVPEPAIEEVEEQE
-124 EPQDETEPP
+124 EPI
-133 QIESKPVI
+133 IELS
-141 QSEDEPVD
+141 VD
-149 DQSLLIATKMTETAE
+149 LDLKEEIISETAT
-164 ISEINDEPEIKDIF
+164 EPEIKDIF

-190 YLILKENEKQ
+190 YLTQSEKEKQNENEEQYEGEKQ
-200 KENESEP
+200 NENEP
-207 ATDQEDLSEEPYIE
+207 AADSLIASVQEEATEEPYIE
-221 PHQQNENEDEH
+221 PYLQNPNESDKEESETKT
-232 APSLSELRPVNEDQ
+232 ASVSPSNSSE
-246 TTVPSPDSRRSFTS
+246 SRRSFTS

-272 VQLSKTEVSSNKD
+272 APLPKDSRIVPPVVDRMSPTASAMAQAPKTEAKN
-285 EKLQEEAVVRLGG
+285 
-298 KTEVSSNKDEELKEK
+298 T
-313 EPVADLPRPIAT
+313 
-325 VQEAPKSETKSIQQE
+325 QQE

-345 IETNPSMPK
+345 IETNPTMPK

>member
-8 AEFILHPE
+8 AEFILRPE

-48 RFQSVHLD
+48 RFQSIHLD
-56 EVLPKQAYK
+56 EALPKQAYK
-65 LSDRTRLF
+65 LSDRARLF
-73 HLLHSAFES
+73 HLLHSAFEGEALILNENERENEEQKQNENEPTVDIDLS
-82 LADQPQL
+82 VTADQ
-89 TTTVQENGSA
+89 
-99 VDIPSEQIEESIV
+99 DK
-112 IEITPVPEIVQD
+112 EITPVLEVVPEPAIEEVEEQE
-124 EPQDETEPP
+124 EP
-133 QIESKPVI
+133 I
-141 QSEDEPVD
+141 QELPVD
-149 DQSLLIATKMTETAE
+149 VDLKEEIISETAT
-164 ISEINDEPEIKDIF
+164 EPEIKDIF

-190 YLILKENEKQ
+190 YLTQKEKEHENEEQ
-200 KENESEP
+200 NENEP
-207 ATDQEDLSEEPYIE
+207 AADPSIASVREEATEEPYIE
-221 PHQQNENEDEH
+221 PHLQNE
-232 APSLSELRPVNEDQ
+232 SEKEKEEAEIKTASVSESNSSE
-246 TTVPSPDSRRSFTS
+246 SRRSFTS
-260 WLKAGDHSEEEK
+260 WLKAGDHLEEEK
-272 VQLSKTEVSSNKD
+272 APLPKDSGIVPPVVDRMSPTASAMAQAPKTEAKN
-285 EKLQEEAVVRLGG
+285 
-298 KTEVSSNKDEELKEK
+298 T
-313 EPVADLPRPIAT
+313 
-325 VQEAPKSETKSIQQE
+325 QQE

-345 IETNPSMPK
+345 IETNPTMPK
-354 PKAEFYSPSKKAKES
+354 PRAEFYSPSKKAKES